1 MFNLTM
7 KEKGFYMSKLNVR
20 TIAIVVSILALAAL
34 ACTCGGVD
42 LGNITGGGTTGGG
55 GGGSATVTLNN
66 NSGSTVCYVYI
77 SPNTETTWGSDWLGT
92 TEVINN
98 GSSRVFTGI
107 TPGVYD
113 LRADDCNNNTLYEEY
128 GINISGSYTWNIP

>member
-1 MFNLTM
+1 MA
-7 KEKGFYMSKLNVR
+7 KLNVR
-20 TIAIVVSILALAAL
+20 IIAIVVSVLAFTVL
-34 ACTCGGVD
+34 ACTCGGID

-55 GGGSATVTLNN
+55 TTGGGDGSATITLVN
-66 NSGSTVCYVYI
+66 NSGSTVCYVFI
-77 SPNTETTWGSDWLGT
+77 SPNTETTWGNDWLGS
-92 TEVINN
+92 TEVVSN

-113 LRADDCNNNTLYEEY
+113 LRADDCNDNTLYEEY

>member
-1 MFNLTM
+1 
-7 KEKGFYMSKLNVR
+7 MSKLNVR
-20 TIAIVVSILALAAL
+20 IIAIVVSILALAAL

-42 LGNITGGGTTGGG
+42 LGNITGGG
-55 GGGSATVTLNN
+55 GGGSATVTLIN

-77 SPNTETTWGSDWLGT
+77 SPNTETTWGSDWLGA

-113 LRADDCNNNTLYEEY
+113 LRADDCNSNVLYEEY

>member
-1 MFNLTM
+1 
-7 KEKGFYMSKLNVR
+7 MSKLNVR
-20 TIAIVVSILALAAL
+20 IIAIVVSILALAAL

-42 LGNITGGGTTGGG
+42 DLGNITGG
-55 GGGSATVTLNN
+55 GGGSATVTLIN

-77 SPNTETTWGSDWLGT
+77 SPNTETTWGSDWLGA

-113 LRADDCNNNTLYEEY
+113 LRADDCNSNVLYEEY